1 MLNKDHGDG
10 HGRTGG
16 GFFNHGIF
24 LVGGKRWLTATYIYI
39 YSLIFRIIY
48 KSGIYYILPKRC
60 VFCCLCAHP
69 FTRSRTTG
77 HCGSTG
83 RWEVAVAATR
93 PKAPRMALKHR
104 SLSVEGWYLAVDQ
117 VIFRGKIRKKQIVS

>member
-1 MLNKDHGDG
+1 MVN
-10 HGRTGG
+10 R
-16 GFFNHGIF
+16 NI
-24 LVGGKRWLTATYIYI
+24 YIYI